1 MTDAAT
7 EEDDNLRPTP
17 ADRDDS
23 LRYAAA
29 AAAADK
35 LDRRRLRRLR
45 LRR

>member
-29 AAAADK
+29 AADK

>member
-29 AAAADK
+29 AAADK

-45 LRR
+45 R